1 MDWPLPIRILLWP
14 FSFVYGVVVR
24 YKTVFY
30 RSGVFRRKRLN
41 GMVVSVGNITV
52 GGTGKTPMVLW
63 LAEKFLGDGKS
74 VAILSRGYRGG
85 SGSGD
90 EVELMRRRLGKR
102 VRFGVG
108 ANRFEQGRAL
118 ERESP
123 VDIFLLDDGFQ
134 HLKLARDLD
143 IVMLDGSKKLK
154 HEWLLPAGSLREPVS
169 ACSRADLFV
178 VTRKFERPPIE
189 ADDSR
194 EHQIFYSQT
203 RLLGFRKWQKGVNE
217 RAEAWHLAEIGSGPF
232 FSFCGIGNAKGFA
245 DDLKRWHVPIVGSR
259 EFRDHHKYSVADLAS
274 LENAALARG
283 AVGLVTTEKDEQ
295 NLRGALNQLP
305 LYIAVIDFVMSS
317 ESELV
322 AAIDR
327 ILRERRRAVW

>member
-1 MDWPLPIRILLWP
+1 M
-14 FSFVYGVVVR
+14 
-24 YKTVFY
+24 
-30 RSGVFRRKRLN
+30 
-41 GMVVSVGNITV
+41 
-52 GGTGKTPMVLW
+52 
-63 LAEKFLGDGKS
+63 
-74 VAILSRGYRGG
+74 
-85 SGSGD
+85 
-90 EVELMRRRLGKR
+90 
-102 VRFGVG
+102 
-108 ANRFEQGRAL
+108 
-118 ERESP
+118 
-123 VDIFLLDDGFQ
+123 DDGFQ